1 MSKKLPTICLG
12 VLSKRGVK
20 VSKAFSL
27 SDSISVV
34 DSCCGCG
41 ACAASCPV
49 GAIKMVSEN
58 AGFSYPAIDSSI
70 CIHCGRC
77 DAACP
82 RLHPRD
88 TDQLLSAYW
97 AKSNNLEEILRS
109 SSGGLFALL
118 AHHVFAAGGLVVGAS
133 WSKDYSA
140 IEHTIATTES
150 DLDSLMR
157 SKYVQSHIDRNV
169 YKGIKDAVSTGTQ
182 VLFVGTACQVSAVT
196 AFLGDL
202 AKTDSFLAV
211 EVICHGVPSPLL
223 WSNWISSV
231 KNRHPDS
238 RLTNINMRQKSAG
251 WVSFSIEYNF
261 EKHSDCSAYAEV
273 VPIAQDW
280 YMKAFL
286 SNASLRPSCFSCTA
300 KRSCGADITLG
311 DYWGINAI
319 HPDIDSRNGVSLVA
333 CNTQKGLAAFNSI
346 ADKLECGL
354 TDLKKAIVYNPCLV
368 ESVAPYQ
375 DSEKFLDDLEKGAS
389 IADLMDRYPFSR
401 SFKQRAYGF
410 LGAIKRRLLG
420 K

>member
-1 MSKKLPTICLG
+1 M
-12 VLSKRGVK
+12 
-20 VSKAFSL
+20 SKAFNL
-27 SDSISVV
+27 PDSVSVV

-58 AGFSYPAIDSSI
+58 AGFLYPAIDSSI
-70 CIHCGRC
+70 CVHCGRC

-97 AKSNNLEEILRS
+97 AKSNNSEEILRS

-118 AHHVFAAGGLVVGAS
+118 AHHVFAAGGLVVGAT

-140 IEHTIATTES
+140 VEHMIATTES

-169 YKGIKDAVSTGTQ
+169 YKGIKDAVNAGTQ

-196 AFLGDL
+196 TFLGDL
-202 AKTDSFLAV
+202 AKKGSFLSA

-223 WSNWISSV
+223 WSKWISSV
-231 KNRHPDS
+231 ENRHPDS

-251 WVSFSIEYNF
+251 WASYSIEYSF
-261 EKHSDCSAYAEV
+261 EKHSDCSAFAEV
-273 VPIAQDW
+273 VPFNKDW

-286 SNASLRPSCFSCTA
+286 ANASLRPSCFNCTA

-311 DYWGINAI
+311 DYWGIGAV
-319 HPDIDSRNGVSLVA
+319 HSDVDSYSGVSFVA
-333 CNTQKGLAAFNSI
+333 CNTEKGVLAFNSI
-346 ADKLECGL
+346 MDKLECGV
-354 TDLKKAIVYNPCLV
+354 TDLDKAAAYNPCLV
-368 ESVAPYQ
+368 GSTSPHEGG
-375 DSEKFLDDLEKGAS
+375 ERFLKDLADGSSIDDL
-389 IADLMDRYPFSR
+389 MVRYPFPR
-401 SFKQRAYGF
+401 SIKQRLYESFGS
-410 LGAIKRRLLG
+410 LKRRILS